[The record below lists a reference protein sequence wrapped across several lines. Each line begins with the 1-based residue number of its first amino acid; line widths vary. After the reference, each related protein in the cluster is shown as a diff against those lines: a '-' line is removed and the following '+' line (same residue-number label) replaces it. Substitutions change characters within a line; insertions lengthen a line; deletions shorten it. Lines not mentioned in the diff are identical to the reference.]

1 MDITNNLDLHRIV
14 FVQVG
19 LSTLASVSV
28 SPAYNLPIHL
38 YGLFNMDSQQ
48 HQDHDHHLNS
58 SGPLDGL
65 RQYSILVVLSS
76 ILDLIW
82 MYNWTSSTTS
92 IPLILILI
100 GLIIKPISV
109 ITCLN
114 QLNRSGQGFGT
125 LGSQFNGTRPS
136 SSFQSVGQT
145 VGGGGGRR
153 ENTAW
158 TAPHSTTSPFRR
170 ADQAAA
176 PPPGPSSVSHQATA
190 NLVNEFTLDLDDH
203 DADAQNLSDDE
214 VRKAKLE
221 LDNRIA
227 QKKLQI
233 QQQQSQQQQHQQ
245 GLSTTPTQQVDKS
258 GYHTLE

>member
-1 MDITNNLDLHRIV
+1 QANETEEMDITNNLDLHRIV

-38 YGLFNMDSQQ
+38 YGLFNLDSQQ

-65 RQYSILVVLSS
+65 RQYISS
-76 ILDLIW
+76 LKLDIRFDMDVQLDEFDDEHPANPNPDRID
-82 MYNWTSSTTS
+82 
-92 IPLILILI
+92 
-100 GLIIKPISV
+100 
-109 ITCLN
+109 N
-114 QLNRSGQGFGT
+114 QADKCDNVGQGFGT

-158 TAPHSTTSPFRR
+158 PAPHSTTSPFRR
-170 ADQAAA
+170 GPDQAAA

-190 NLVNEFTLDLDDH
+190 NLANEFTLDLDDH

-233 QQQQSQQQQHQQ
+233 QQQQSQQQQHINRACR
-245 GLSTTPTQQVDKS
+245 LLLLNN

>member
-38 YGLFNMDSQQ
+38 YGLFNWI
-48 HQDHDHHLNS
+48 LNNT
-58 SGPLDGL
+58 
-65 RQYSILVVLSS
+65 RIM
-76 ILDLIW
+76 II
-82 MYNWTSSTTS
+82 
-92 IPLILILI
+92 ILILRY
-100 GLIIKPISV
+100 ISSLKLDIRFDMDV
-109 ITCLN
+109 QLDEFDDEHPANPNPDRIDN
-114 QLNRSGQGFGT
+114 QADKCDNVSESTESKRRRASRKYSMASSPFDDISLPKR
-125 LGSQFNGTRPS
+125 TRPS
-136 SSFQSVGQT
+136 C
-145 VGGGGGRR
+145 
-153 ENTAW
+153 
-158 TAPHSTTSPFRR
+158 SPT
-170 ADQAAA
+170 
-176 PPPGPSSVSHQATA
+176 PGPSSVSHQATA

>member
-38 YGLFNMDSQQ
+38 YGLFNWI
-48 HQDHDHHLNS
+48 LNNT
-58 SGPLDGL
+58 
-65 RQYSILVVLSS
+65 RIM
-76 ILDLIW
+76 II
-82 MYNWTSSTTS
+82 
-92 IPLILILI
+92 ILILRYI
-100 GLIIKPISV
+100 SSLKLDIRFDMDVQLDEFDDEHPANPNPDRIDNQADKCDNVSESTESKPLEEEEGVEKI
-109 ITCLN
+109 
-114 QLNRSGQGFGT
+114 QK
-125 LGSQFNGTRPS
+125 RP
-136 SSFQSVGQT
+136 
-145 VGGGGGRR
+145 
-153 ENTAW
+153 
-158 TAPHSTTSPFRR
+158 
-170 ADQAAA
+170 DQAAA

>member
-1 MDITNNLDLHRIV
+1 MDITNNLDD
-14 FVQVG
+14 
-19 LSTLASVSV
+19 
-28 SPAYNLPIHL
+28 PA
-38 YGLFNMDSQQ
+38 D
-48 HQDHDHHLNS
+48 HLNS

-65 RQYSILVVLSS
+65 RQYISS
-76 ILDLIW
+76 LKLDIRFDMDVQLDEFDDEHPANPNPDRIDNQADKCDN
-82 MYNWTSSTTS
+82 MSESTES
-92 IPLILILI
+92 
-100 GLIIKPISV
+100 
-109 ITCLN
+109 N
-114 QLNRSGQGFGT
+114 
-125 LGSQFNGTRPS
+125 
-136 SSFQSVGQT
+136 VGQT